1 MTWLQ
6 RRAALVDR
14 SVDQDWLLIGS
25 SSSNFEANWL
35 IDEAGISGRGRSSKL
50 SYRNQSCCCC
60 CVAAHQSC
68 SSPPHLQSSLAR
80 MLTPFH
86 GHLGLDAEMSWG
98 PPTDFRNLA
107 RDGLSQSCF
116 FGNLNVWYDVI
127 RLTIWVNLKQCTIWP
142 STHLSSRLLMPQKC
156 GCLVW
161 EFLDYWRSTYFMS
174 ELQSYLAV

>member
-1 MTWLQ
+1 MTLLQ
-6 RRAALVDR
+6 YNDERH
-14 SVDQDWLLIGS
+14 LLIKIDFWLALPQAISKPIGWLTRLE
-25 SSSNFEANWL
+25 FLEEGEARNWV
-35 IDEAGISGRGRSSKL
+35 IAIKAAAA
-50 SYRNQSCCCC
+50 
-60 CVAAHQSC
+60 AAHQSC

-107 RDGLSQSCF
+107 RDGLSQSCIY
-116 FGNLNVWYDVI
+116 GNFNVWYDVI
-127 RLTIWVNLKQCTIWP
+127 RLTIWVNLEQCTIWP